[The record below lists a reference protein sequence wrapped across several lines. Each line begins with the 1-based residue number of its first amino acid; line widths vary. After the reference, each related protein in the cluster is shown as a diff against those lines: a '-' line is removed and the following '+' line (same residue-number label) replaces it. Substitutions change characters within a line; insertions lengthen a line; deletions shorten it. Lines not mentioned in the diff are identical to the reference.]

1 MIIPIKVQEI
11 VAEAAEN
18 PKAVVC
24 LTSTDDGY
32 AFLIRY
38 SDSYKGL
45 TIISFLPEASEYNIA
60 YLSGGAMDALKT
72 LL

>member
-11 VAEAAEN
+11 IAEAAEN
-18 PKAVVC
+18 PKAVVS

-38 SDSYKGL
+38 SGSYKGL
-45 TIISFLPEASEYNIA
+45 TIISFLPNVSGYDIV

>member
-11 VAEAAEN
+11 VA
-18 PKAVVC
+18 KAVAGHNADVRF
-24 LTSTDDGY
+24 TKTKDGY

-38 SDSYKGL
+38 SGSYKGL
-45 TIISFLPEASEYNIA
+45 TIISFLPNVSEYNIA
-60 YLSGGAMDALKT
+60 YLSGGAIGALKN